1 MKKTIVILSAFIIG
15 VSSCAS
21 DNSTVRTMD
30 ADIASKEVQLDR
42 FNNVFDF
49 IDTVGET
56 DEYADLVEAL
66 DKYKSATSASGKAD
80 AYDQYIEAY
89 SKVYAMSMDIIEKRG
104 DE

>member
-21 DNSTVRTMD
+21 DQSTVRAMD
-30 ADIASKEVQLDR
+30 EDIARKEAQLDR
-42 FNNVFDF
+42 FCEVFDF
-49 IDTVGET
+49 GDTVAEG
-56 DEYADLVEAL
+56 DSYEAL
-66 DKYKSATSASGKAD
+66 GLAYTEYQNAKSVEEKEVAYDKYV
-80 AYDQYIEAY
+80 EAY